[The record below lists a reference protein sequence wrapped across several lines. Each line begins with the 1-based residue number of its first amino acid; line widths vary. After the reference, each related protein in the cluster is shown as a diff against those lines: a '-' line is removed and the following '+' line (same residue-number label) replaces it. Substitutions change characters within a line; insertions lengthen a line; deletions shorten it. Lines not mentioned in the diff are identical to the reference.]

1 MEMVLV
7 FKFVQGSKVLHQW
20 GIISVS
26 IDAKLSFV
34 FKGLCSGD
42 LDSADGWHL
51 PEKYVN
57 PPVTCM
63 FGKSQTANFQSPST
77 KVQEAIEL
85 GKYLNSLLQSP
96 PPREVCVTQGASV
109 LLMRSTKQLMWS
121 AKYEFLR
128 KNR

>member
-1 MEMVLV
+1 M
-7 FKFVQGSKVLHQW
+7 
-20 GIISVS
+20 S
-26 IDAKLSFV
+26 IDAKLSVV
-34 FKGLCSGD
+34 FEGLCSGD

-51 PEKYVN
+51 PDKYVN

-63 FGKSQTANFQSPST
+63 VGKSQTANFQFLST

-96 PPREVCVTQGASV
+96 PREVCVTQDASI
-109 LLMRSTKQLMWS
+109 LLMRFTKQLMLP

>member
-1 MEMVLV
+1 MSVDAILSVV
-7 FKFVQGSKVLHQW
+7 FER
-20 GIISVS
+20 
-26 IDAKLSFV
+26 
-34 FKGLCSGD
+34 LCSSD

-51 PEKYVN
+51 PNKYVN

-63 FGKSQTANFQSPST
+63 VGKSQAANFQSPST
-77 KVQEAIEL
+77 KVQEAVEF

-96 PPREVCVTQGASV
+96 PPGEVCVTQDASV
-109 LLMRSTKQLMWS
+109 LLMRSTKQLMLP